1 MNLRTKKLVQQFEK
15 LGVDAVLITSI
26 YNRRYLTGFTGS
38 SAYIYISKDR
48 QVLLTDFRYI
58 IQATAQCPDYE
69 IVDYKKL
76 GLIETLQNYLREDSV
91 KSVGFEGNLITYG
104 EQQNLSTRLSEYE
117 WKSIGNVVEEIRM
130 IKSAEEMIYLRKASQ
145 IGDEAFSHML
155 DYIKVG
161 MTEKEIALELEF
173 TMRKLGAS
181 ANSFDP
187 IIASGVNGALPHA
200 RPTDKPIQRG
210 ELLTMDFGCIYE
222 GYCSDMTRTIA
233 IGQINE
239 KQKEIYDVVLKAHLE
254 SLAALKPGMTGK
266 QLDTIARD
274 IIKDAG
280 YGEYFGHSLGH
291 SVGLEVHESPSLSQ
305 LGLTALEEGMLA
317 TIEPGIYIEGIGGV
331 RIEDLAVV
339 TANGS
344 ESLVT
349 SEKKLITIC

>member
-1 MNLRTKKLVQQFEK
+1 MNLRTKKLVEQFDK
-15 LGVDAVLITSI
+15 LGVEAVLLTSV
-26 YNRRYLTGFTGS
+26 YNRRYITGFTGS

-58 IQATAQCPDYE
+58 IQATAQCPDFE

-76 GLIETLQNYLREDSV
+76 GLIETLETYLKEDSI
-91 KSVGFEGNLITYG
+91 KAIGFEGNQITYG
-104 EQQNLSTRLSEYE
+104 EQQLFSSRLPGYE
-117 WKSIGNVVEEIRM
+117 WKSIGNIVEEIRM
-130 IKSAEEMIYLRKASQ
+130 IKSAEEMVYLRKASK
-145 IGDEAFSHML
+145 IGDEAFTHML
-155 DYIKVG
+155 NFIKVG

-181 ANSFDP
+181 GNSFDP
-187 IIASGVNGALPHA
+187 IIASGLNGALPHA
-200 RPTDKPIQRG
+200 RPTDKKIQRG
-210 ELLTMDFGCIYE
+210 ELLTMDFGCVYE

-233 IGQINE
+233 IGEINE
-239 KQKEIYDVVLKAHLE
+239 KQREIYDIVLKAHLE

-266 QLDTIARD
+266 ELDSIARD

-280 YGEYFGHSLGH
+280 YGDYFGHSLGH
-291 SVGLEVHESPSLSQ
+291 SVGLEVHEMPMLSQ
-305 LGLTALEEGMLA
+305 LGMTAFQEGMLA

-339 TANGS
+339 TANGA

-349 SEKKLITIC
+349 SEKKLITIG